1 MLNRHVLQRSG
12 RVKTVQ
18 HCFSRQFGETSTYIA
33 CPQVFHRRSSEGRVD
48 FEPLTRAQ
56 SPPGRRHSQPLRL
69 PPVFQFQTEQ
79 NQRCFKATR
88 PIEGPQSL
96 RMSTSESTQ
105 TVQSTNQ
112 NPPIGT
118 PAWIGIPATNI
129 LRAQK
134 FYQEVFDWKF
144 HNHYSGQY
152 ADRLS
157 VFTIPGAPTLMV
169 S

>member
-1 MLNRHVLQRSG
+1 
-12 RVKTVQ
+12 
-18 HCFSRQFGETSTYIA
+18 
-33 CPQVFHRRSSEGRVD
+33 
-48 FEPLTRAQ
+48 
-56 SPPGRRHSQPLRL
+56 
-69 PPVFQFQTEQ
+69 
-79 NQRCFKATR
+79 
-88 PIEGPQSL
+88 
-96 RMSTSESTQ
+96 MSTSESTQ

-112 NPPIGT
+112 DPPIGT